1 MSPRDRTIE
10 DRLRELHDR
19 ATAANRS
26 RVSADVHEGMTTIFG
41 DALAEIERLKKLL
54 EEKCTRS

>member
-10 DRLRELHDR
+10 ERLRRLHEA

-26 RVSADVHEGMTTIFG
+26 RVSESVHEGMTTIYG

-54 EEKCTRS
+54 ENRDDR